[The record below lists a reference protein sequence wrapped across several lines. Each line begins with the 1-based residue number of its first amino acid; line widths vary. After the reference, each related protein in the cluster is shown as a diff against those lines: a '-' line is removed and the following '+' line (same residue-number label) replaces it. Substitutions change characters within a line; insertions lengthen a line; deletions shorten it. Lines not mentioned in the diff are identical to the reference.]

1 MCRKYW
7 QISFVKQYIKMELT
21 KKQILENKEIL
32 KEDTVENVLMAAG
45 FIPVIGE
52 VFDIISIIRY
62 IYRKE
67 YLYAGLM
74 LIALIPTV
82 GDFIIKPFIRVL
94 KGVSGTAKV
103 TLRSADDIVRLA
115 KTNPK
120 LAEQYLKIQ
129 QHLNNPKIAQL
140 IKQVEDVP
148 GFGTKWG
155 KGMKEAINQNKI
167 AVAEIKGL
175 SSLPGTIGKEMM
187 SGGKFST
194 GFKSFFQERALSKYV
209 AKTGM
214 KPSNWLSNW
223 WNVIRRG
230 RKDRRDIVK
239 KFIIANG
246 ILDMFGLPS
255 FESFEEKFERDASFR
270 ETLANDPRFSNVVNQ
285 SGLTSDELSSIEG
298 GGQQSS
304 DGGLGSLVM
313 NLTMLK
319 TLARLYT

>member
-1 MCRKYW
+1 
-7 QISFVKQYIKMELT
+7 MEIT
-21 KKQILENKEIL
+21 KKEILENKQLL
-32 KEDTVENVLMAAG
+32 KEDTIENILMVAG

-74 LIALIPTV
+74 LIALIPTA
-82 GDFIIKPFIRVL
+82 GDFIVKPFIRIL
-94 KGVSGTAKV
+94 KGVSGTGRV
-103 TLRSADDIVRLA
+103 VLRSADDIVRLA

-120 LAEQYLKIQ
+120 MAEQYLKIQ
-129 QHLNNPKIAQL
+129 QHLNNPKIGQL
-140 IKQVEDVP
+140 IKQVEGVP
-148 GFGTKWG
+148 GFGTKWA
-155 KGMKEAINQNKI
+155 KGMREGIEQNKI
-167 AVAEIKGL
+167 AVNEIKGL
-175 SSLPGTIGKEMM
+175 TSLPGYVGKEMM

-194 GFKSFFQERALSKYV
+194 GFKSFFQEKALARYV
-209 AKTGM
+209 EKTGM

-255 FESFEEKFERDASFR
+255 FEAFENKFERDEKFR
-270 ETLANDPRFSNVVNQ
+270 ESLANDPRFSNVVNQ
-285 SGLTSDELSSIEG
+285 SGLTSEELSNIQG
-298 GGQQSS
+298 GGQPAQQE
-304 DGGLGSLVM
+304 DGGSLLM

-319 TLARLYT
+319 TLAKLYT

>member
-1 MCRKYW
+1 
-7 QISFVKQYIKMELT
+7 MELT

-32 KEDTVENVLMAAG
+32 KEDTVENILLAAG

-62 IYRKE
+62 IVRKE

-82 GDFIIKPFIRVL
+82 GDFIVKPFIRML
-94 KGVSGTAKV
+94 KGVSGSTKV
-103 TLRSADDIVRLA
+103 VLRSADDIVRLA

-129 QHLNNPKIAQL
+129 QHLGNPKIGQL
-140 IKQVEDVP
+140 IKQVENVP
-148 GFGTKWG
+148 GFGTTWG
-155 KGMKEAINQNKI
+155 RGMKQAINQNKI
-167 AVAEIKGL
+167 AVAEIKSL
-175 SSLPGTIGKEMM
+175 SSLPGTVGKEIMA
-187 SGGKFST
+187 GGKFST
-194 GFKSFFQERALSKYV
+194 GFKSFFQEKALSKYV
-209 AKTGM
+209 VKTGM

-230 RKDRRDIVK
+230 RKDRRDIIK

-246 ILDMFGLPS
+246 ILDLFGLPS
-255 FESFEEKFERDASFR
+255 FESFEDRIQNDESFR
-270 ETLANDPRFSNVVNQ
+270 NELSNDPRFTNVVNQ
-285 SGLTSDELSSIEG
+285 SGLTQQELDSIEG
-298 GGQQSS
+298 RGQKSS
-304 DGGLGSLVM
+304 EGGLGSMIM